1 MIFMNEDTNS
11 SLTENTLAV
20 EQAAVIHA
28 TQETGTKASDPS
40 RYHYGVGRRK
50 ASTARAKYY
59 ATGEPLTILINKKP
73 IATYMHDFYA
83 QVIHVAIQKIGIS
96 GGVLHIFVKG
106 GGVSGQAEAI
116 RLAIAKSIVTF
127 NPETKPAIR
136 NLGYIT
142 TDTRKVLPKRPGLR
156 KARKREQWSK
166 R

>member
-1 MIFMNEDTNS
+1 MNEVTIAEPNTN
-11 SLTENTLAV
+11 T
-20 EQAAVIHA
+20 QIA
-28 TQETGTKASDPS
+28 TDNITPSVTRVTADPS

-73 IATYMHDFYA
+73 IATYMYDFYA

-96 GGVLHIFVKG
+96 SGALHIFVKG